1 MQTGRSDCPISFFL
15 LVAEVLGCLI
25 QKSSDIT
32 GIKISTNMYKL
43 TQFVDDTTII
53 LDGTTKS
60 LKATVNML
68 GIFGDMSGLIMNR
81 EKQS

>member
-1 MQTGRSDCPISFFL
+1 
-15 LVAEVLGCLI
+15 
-25 QKSSDIT
+25 
-32 GIKISTNMYKL
+32 MYKL

-81 EKQS
+81 EKQSWFGSEVNLEQRKS